1 MSVEHYST
9 TDSDYDEDDNFIGA
23 RPATSHEMY
32 RMYDCYSSSA
42 YLRFH
47 NAIGGCIDRWAAEAE
62 RRAIKRL
69 KAIGRRA
76 YALELVKGRTV
87 IAHLF
92 ARTPMTYSIP
102 INTAATAADST
113 DWKSYEQRMA
123 EAAAKHPPQ
132 VWDGRDCRCYS
143 LGNNR
148 PTPPRR
154 CARCPTARQ
163 AVACCA
169 IVTKLRQDGLLT
181 DEPTR

>member
-132 VWDGRDCRCYS
+132 VWDEKNRRGAWETIDLRPPDAARDV
-143 LGNNR
+143 
-148 PTPPRR
+148 
-154 CARCPTARQ
+154 RQ
-163 AVACCA
+163 RD
-169 IVTKLRQDGLLT
+169 KL
-181 DEPTR
+181 